1 MGPTMYLYEKAR
13 EAHYHDLQREMAE
26 KPAATGGKQDE

>member
-13 EAHYHDLQREMAE
+13 EAHYMTFSTRWQSSRGFRIC
-26 KPAATGGKQDE
+26 PAIV